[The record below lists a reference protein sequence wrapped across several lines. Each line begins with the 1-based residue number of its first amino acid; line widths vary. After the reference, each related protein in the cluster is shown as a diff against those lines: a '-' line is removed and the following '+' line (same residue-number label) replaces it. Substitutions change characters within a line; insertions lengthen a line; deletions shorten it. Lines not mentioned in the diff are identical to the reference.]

1 MRKKNIAMTGNFIVM
16 VLLILG
22 AAAYYILKWA
32 FKLLCLITAAIVKAV
47 GNAVKKHRRKKA
59 EKDITD
65 VPFVD
70 TELNIEETS
79 TAQAEVSREKLGLFD
94 KRIYDGLFRPLI
106 RERGEAYCSDGK
118 IRDLKE
124 TGTHYS
130 CIVKGTADY
139 NVELSFGDNDKIVSM
154 SCTCPYYTERKQN
167 CKHIYALL
175 YKVKCGENKQ
185 KIIEEINRQ
194 IKGCKTMIKNAE
206 CYLEKNKQHFPSS
219 TVKEF
224 KRYSR
229 LYSLNVQDYEKIR
242 FGNLSEEILLRRLN
256 SLFAVSFEL
265 RQKIKRTL
273 SEEIVESDTVTPEDG
288 QLNENKTELMS
299 GLAGFMVF
307 DELMTDCSDE
317 KDNSY
322 DEKLEAEMNSYCLED
337 WQKELVRNGS
347 YDVWSFDEEELEED
361 DYYFEDDE

>member
-1 MRKKNIAMTGNFIVM
+1 M
-16 VLLILG
+16 
-22 AAAYYILKWA
+22 
-32 FKLLCLITAAIVKAV
+32 
-47 GNAVKKHRRKKA
+47 
-59 EKDITD
+59 
-65 VPFVD
+65 
-70 TELNIEETS
+70 
-79 TAQAEVSREKLGLFD
+79 
-94 KRIYDGLFRPLI
+94 
-106 RERGEAYCSDGK
+106 
-118 IRDLKE
+118 
-124 TGTHYS
+124 
-130 CIVKGTADY
+130 
-139 NVELSFGDNDKIVSM
+139 
-154 SCTCPYYTERKQN
+154 
-167 CKHIYALL
+167 
-175 YKVKCGENKQ
+175 
-185 KIIEEINRQ
+185 
-194 IKGCKTMIKNAE
+194 
-206 CYLEKNKQHFPSS
+206 
-219 TVKEF
+219 
-224 KRYSR
+224 
-229 LYSLNVQDYEKIR
+229 QDYEKIR

-299 GLAGFMVF
+299 GLADLMVF